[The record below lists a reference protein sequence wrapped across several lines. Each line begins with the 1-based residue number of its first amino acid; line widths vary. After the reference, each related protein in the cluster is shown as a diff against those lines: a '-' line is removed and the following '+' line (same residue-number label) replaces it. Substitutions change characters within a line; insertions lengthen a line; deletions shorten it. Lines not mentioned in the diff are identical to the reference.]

1 MVSTS
6 SIKFEIFLL
15 KTIFEKCINK
25 FESKNNSNKLYLS
38 IAIFNIFLG
47 LILFVHITNFMI
59 PKHINLKWIFGGG
72 GLSFSFIGNTFPLLK
87 KVFRTKFKV
96 EYFDPN
102 KILIDKSC
110 ETSSFINQVKKLR
123 NELQEIIQSFK
134 SLTNKYITPLFRGF
148 ALMFTP
154 CCYLIVII
162 INSKKEFASLVIGIN
177 LLWVI
182 FEGYLRQS
190 SVKIPFEKPKFL
202 RTIAGIPDD
211 SAQAHVTVDIHDVSS
226 SSNQYYVSFQQNE
239 SLNVEFENYT
249 LSADILPQPIGPDN
263 DPHTF
268 KTTII
273 FVD

>member
-38 IAIFNIFLG
+38 IAIFNVFLG
-47 LILFVHITNFMI
+47 LILFVHISNFMI

-72 GLSFSFIGNTFPLLK
+72 GLSFSFIGNAFLLLK
-87 KVFRTKFKV
+87 KVLGTKFKV
-96 EYFDPN
+96 EYFNPN

-123 NELQEIIQSFK
+123 DELQEIIQSFK

-148 ALMFTP
+148 ALIFTP
-154 CCYLIVII
+154 CCYLIAII
-162 INSKKEFASLVIGIN
+162 INSKKEFA
-177 LLWVI
+177 
-182 FEGYLRQS
+182 
-190 SVKIPFEKPKFL
+190 
-202 RTIAGIPDD
+202 AGIPDD
-211 SAQAHVTVDIHDVSS
+211 SAKAHVTVDIHDVSS
-226 SSNQYYVSFQQNE
+226 SSHQDYVSFQQNE

-249 LSADILPQPIGPDN
+249 LSADILPQPVGPDD
-263 DPHTF
+263 DPHTY
-268 KTTII
+268 KTTIT
-273 FVD
+273 FVDRNTLQPIPVPRNVSCFNITQGKELQNVNEDSP